1 LQQAPIPT
9 AAGSSRWRS
18 AAALVAL
25 TASLLVWSAAGAQ
38 TAHAAQTAQAAQTHR
53 AARTSRAARTRA
65 PRVGRTAG
73 TQLLVGVGRADITPV
88 TGVFKGGWSCTC
100 AEAVG
105 QQERLYARAVV
116 IDEGGQKV
124 ALVTEDLFALSAG
137 MIRDATALLP
147 GLGFSEQNVIDSA
160 THTHSSQS
168 GYMNFSSYNSILP
181 SNSNPTL
188 SGVTNSKTD
197 PVMYN
202 FMVNQ
207 LAQAIRRAYND
218 RRPGAIGWGQTLLLG
233 VTQNRS
239 LGAHLANYGLNEGP
253 NGGSVNQ
260 NPGGYLNT
268 IDPLV
273 NVLRI
278 DQYRRVRVVI
288 RRRRTPLARAVGS
301 KRTKHHRAKRTK
313 TVTRRVPVGIYSTF
327 ANHGTVDHENFQY
340 YSGDHQGAAERTVE
354 AAIRAAG
361 HVPASQDVINAFAN
375 SDAGDM
381 TSGIQYNG
389 PADAQYVG
397 QREAAAMLAAW
408 RQAGHAMTRHPAL
421 AVRFTRVCMCGQ
433 QTSGGAIDSTPW
445 IGKAAGAGSE
455 EGRTIFYD
463 DGAAHEGDKLPAP
476 VGPQGDKILALN
488 ESGSVPQAVPFT
500 ALRLGD
506 GLIATV
512 PGEPT
517 VGTGA
522 AIRNAVSAA
531 IAGSGVHHVVI
542 VGYAGDYLSY
552 FTTPAEYEQQAY
564 EGGFTMYGE
573 YSSLVL
579 QSTLVALAK
588 DAIGGQ
594 AAPAPY
600 PYDPNDGVHDTGANY
615 SSGAA
620 TATATSQPTPAAHL
634 GHTAFGWTGGANGI
648 DRPVDRAFV
657 TIQRAVKRHRR
668 TRWVRVTD
676 DLGMTILWSSD
687 ANGQYVAHWEV
698 PLTVPR
704 GSYRFLITAKSY
716 RLISHT
722 FTVTP
727 GAILTPHVTGTTV
740 TLSYPQPFLL
750 NDWTYRPAGVTGGTI
765 RFLVNGRRRT
775 VRERRSGD
783 FPIPVATHVV
793 IPAHGARDRYGATN
807 PVAVTL
813 RPQYIDPLHP

>member
-1 LQQAPIPT
+1 MQQPLIPSRI
-9 AAGSSRWRS
+9 GSRSGRPVACSRRIV
-18 AAALVAL
+18 AVLVVL
-25 TASLLVWSAAGAQ
+25 IASVLWAAAGAQ
-38 TAHAAQTAQAAQTHR
+38 TARAAQTAG
-53 AARTSRAARTRA
+53 
-65 PRVGRTAG
+65 P
-73 TQLLVGVGRADITPV
+73 QLRVGVGRADITPV

-100 AEAVG
+100 AEAIG
-105 QQERLYARAVV
+105 QQERLYARAIV
-116 IDEGGQKV
+116 IEEGGQKV

-188 SGVTNSKTD
+188 KGITNSKTD
-197 PVMYN
+197 PVMYS

-207 LAQAIRRAYND
+207 LAQAIRRANTD
-218 RRPGAIGWGQTLLLG
+218 LRPGAIGWGQTLLLG
-233 VTQNRS
+233 ITQNRS
-239 LGAHLANYGLNEGP
+239 LGAHLANYGFNEGP
-253 NGGSVNQ
+253 NGGSPSQ
-260 NPGGYLNT
+260 NPGGYINT
-268 IDPLV
+268 IDPTV

-278 DQYRRVRVVI
+278 DQYRRVRTTI
-288 RRRRTPLARAVGS
+288 RTGRGRRR
-301 KRTKHHRAKRTK
+301 HKRTK
-313 TVTRRVPVGIYSTF
+313 TVTRRIPVGIYSTF
-327 ANHGTVDHENFQY
+327 ANHGTVDHENFMY

-421 AVRFTRVCMCGQ
+421 ALRFTRVCMCGQ

-455 EGRTIFYD
+455 EGRTIFYY
-463 DGAAHEGDKLPAP
+463 DGLAHEGDKLPVP
-476 VGPQGDKILALN
+476 IGPQGDKIPVLN
-488 ESGSVPQAVPFT
+488 ESGQAPQAVPFT
-500 ALRLGD
+500 VLRLGD
-506 GLIATV
+506 GLITTV

-522 AIRNAVSAA
+522 AIRNAVAAA

-564 EGGFTMYGE
+564 EGGFTLYGR

-579 QSTLVALAK
+579 QSTLVTLAQ
-588 DAIGGQ
+588 DVISGRP
-594 AAPAPY
+594 APAPY
-600 PYDPNDGVHDTGANY
+600 AYDPNNGVHNTSATYGPG
-615 SSGAA
+615 STTA
-620 TATATSQPTPAAHL
+620 TATAQPTPAVHL

-657 TIQRAVKRHRR
+657 TIQRAVRRHRR
-668 TRWVRVTD
+668 TSWVHVAD

-687 ANGQYVAHWEV
+687 ANGHYLAHWEV
-698 PLTVPR
+698 PLTAR
-704 GSYRFLITAKSY
+704 SGRYRFLVTAKSY
-716 RLISHT
+716 RLASQP
-722 FTVTP
+722 FAVSP
-727 GAILTPHVTGTTV
+727 GAILTPHVSGTTV
-740 TLSYPQPFLL
+740 TLGYPQPFLL
-750 NDWTYRPAGVTGGTI
+750 NDWTYRPVSAASGTI

-775 VRERRSGD
+775 VRERRSGR
-783 FPIPVATHVV
+783 FPIPVAAQVS
-793 IPAHGARDRYGATN
+793 IPAHGARDGYGNTN
-807 PVAVTL
+807 PSAVAL
-813 RPQYIDPLHP
+813 SQYVDPIPH

>member
-1 LQQAPIPT
+1 VQQALTPSRIGRPGMRNIAAVAALIAMLLLWT
-9 AAGSSRWRS
+9 AAGAP
-18 AAALVAL
+18 AARA
-25 TASLLVWSAAGAQ
+25 
-38 TAHAAQTAQAAQTHR
+38 AQAAG
-53 AARTSRAARTRA
+53 
-65 PRVGRTAG
+65 P
-73 TQLLVGVGRADITPV
+73 QLRVGVGRADITPV

-100 AEAVG
+100 AEAIG

-188 SGVTNSKTD
+188 SGITNSKTD
-197 PVMYN
+197 PVMYS
-202 FMVNQ
+202 FMVHQ
-207 LAQAIRRAYND
+207 LAQAIRRANID
-218 RRPGAIGWGQTLLLG
+218 LRLGAIGWGETQLLG

-253 NGGSVNQ
+253 NGGSPSQ
-260 NPGGYLNT
+260 NPGGYANT
-268 IDPLV
+268 IDPAV

-278 DQYRRVRVVI
+278 DQYRRVRKTTRI
-288 RRRRTPLARAVGS
+288 RRGHRYF
-301 KRTKHHRAKRTK
+301 KRTR
-313 TVTRRVPVGIYSTF
+313 TVTRRIPVGIYSTF

-354 AAIRAAG
+354 ATIRAAG
-361 HVPASQDVINAFAN
+361 RVPASQDVVNAFAN

-397 QREAAAMLAAW
+397 QREAAAMLGAW
-408 RQAGHAMTRHPAL
+408 RQAGRAMSRHPAL

-455 EGRTIFYD
+455 EGRTIFYY
-463 DGAAHEGDKLPAP
+463 DGVANEGDKLPLAL
-476 VGPQGDKILALN
+476 GPQGDKILALN
-488 ESGSVPQAVPFT
+488 ESGQVPQAVPFT

-506 GLIATV
+506 GLIVTA

-517 VGTGA
+517 VGTGS
-522 AIRNAVSAA
+522 AIRGAVSSA
-531 IAGSGVHHVVI
+531 IAGSGVNHVAV

-564 EGGFTMYGE
+564 EGGFTLYGR

-579 QSTLVALAK
+579 QTTLATLAK
-588 DAIGGQ
+588 DAITGQ
-594 AAPAPY
+594 PAPAPY
-600 PYDPNDGVHDTGANY
+600 PYDPNDGVHDTGASY
-615 SSGAA
+615 GSGSSTAA
-620 TATATSQPTPAAHL
+620 AAAQPTPAVHL

-657 TIQRAVKRHRR
+657 TIQRRVKRHRR
-668 TRWVRVTD
+668 TRWVSVAD

-687 ANGQYVAHWEV
+687 ANGQYGAHWEV
-698 PLTVPR
+698 PLTSR
-704 GSYRFLITAKSY
+704 AGRYRFVVTAKAY
-716 RLISHT
+716 RLVSQP
-722 FTVTP
+722 FAVAP
-727 GAILTPHVTGTTV
+727 GAILTPHVSGTTV
-740 TLSYPQPFLL
+740 TLGYPQPFLL
-750 NDWTYRPAGVTGGTI
+750 NDWTYRPLSATGGTI
-765 RFLVNGRRRT
+765 RFLVDGKRRT
-775 VRERRSGD
+775 VRRLRSGG
-783 FPIPVATHVV
+783 FPIPRGKTVS
-793 IPAHGARDRYGATN
+793 IPAHGARDRYGNTN
-807 PVAVTL
+807 PSAVGL
-813 RPQYIDPLHP
+813 SQYVDPIPH

>member
-1 LQQAPIPT
+1 VTTVAALIGTVLFWAAA
-9 AAGSSRWRS
+9 AAGPAR
-18 AAALVAL
+18 
-25 TASLLVWSAAGAQ
+25 
-38 TAHAAQTAQAAQTHR
+38 AAQTPPAAQP
-53 AARTSRAARTRA
+53 SRAIQSASS
-65 PRVGRTAG
+65 
-73 TQLLVGVGRADITPV
+73 QLRIGVGRADITPV
-88 TGVFKGGWSCTC
+88 TGGFKGGWSCTC
-100 AEAVG
+100 AEAIG

-124 ALVTEDLFALSAG
+124 ALITEDLFALSAG

-147 GLGFSEQNVIDSA
+147 GEGFSERNVIDSA

-197 PVMYN
+197 PVMYR
-202 FMVNQ
+202 FMTHQ
-207 LAQAIRRAYND
+207 LAEALRRANAD
-218 RRPGAIGWGQTLLLG
+218 LRPGAIGWGQTLLLG

-239 LGAHLANYGLNEGP
+239 LGAHLANYGLNEGA

-260 NPGGYLNT
+260 NPGGYPQT
-268 IDPLV
+268 IDPAV

-278 DQYRRVRVVI
+278 DQYRRVRTTART
-288 RRRRTPLARAVGS
+288 RRGRPHV
-301 KRTKHHRAKRTK
+301 KRTK
-313 TVTRRVPVGIYSTF
+313 TVTRRIPVGIYSTF

-361 HVPASQDVINAFAN
+361 HVPGSQDVINAFAN

-389 PADAQYVG
+389 PAAAQYVG

-421 AVRFTRVCMCGQ
+421 AVRFTRVCMCAQ

-455 EGRTIFYD
+455 EGRTIFYY
-463 DGAAHEGDKLPAP
+463 DGAAHEGDKLP
-476 VGPQGDKILALN
+476 VSIGPQGDKVLALN
-488 ESGSVPQAVPFT
+488 ESGNVPQAVPFT

-506 GLIATV
+506 GMITTV

-522 AIRNAVSAA
+522 AIRGAVSAA
-531 IAGSGVHHVVI
+531 IAGSGIHHVVI

-564 EGGFTMYGE
+564 EGGFTLYGH

-579 QSTLVALAK
+579 QSTLTTLAK
-588 DAIGGQ
+588 DAISGQ
-594 AAPAPY
+594 PAPAPY
-600 PYDPNDGVHDTGANY
+600 PYDPNDGVHDAGASYGTG
-615 SSGAA
+615 SA
-620 TATATSQPTPAAHL
+620 TATATAQPTAAIHL
-634 GHTAFGWTGGANGI
+634 GHTAFSWTGGANGV
-648 DRPVDRAFV
+648 DRPADRAFV
-657 TIQRAVKRHRR
+657 TIQRAVKRHRQ
-668 TRWVRVTD
+668 TLWVRVAD

-687 ANGQYVAHWEV
+687 ANGHYLAHWEV
-698 PLTVPR
+698 PLAAR
-704 GSYRFLITAKSY
+704 GGRYRFLITAKSY
-716 RLISHT
+716 RLASRP
-722 FTVTP
+722 FAVSS
-727 GAILTPHVTGTTV
+727 GAILTPRASGTTV
-740 TLSYPQPFLL
+740 TLGYPQPYLL
-750 NDWTYRPAGVTGGTI
+750 NDWTYRPVSAAGGTI

-775 VRERRSGD
+775 VRERRSGG
-783 FPIPVATHVV
+783 FPIPLASQVS
-793 IPAHGARDRYGATN
+793 IPAHGARDRYGNTN
-807 PVAVTL
+807 PSAVEL
-813 RPQYIDPLHP
+813 SQYVDPIQN

>member
-1 LQQAPIPT
+1 MYQMLTPSRIRSRSGRPVTGRGGT
-9 AAGSSRWRS
+9 AVAL
-18 AAALVAL
+18 AALIVAAL
-25 TASLLVWSAAGAQ
+25 LWTAVGAQ
-38 TAHAAQTAQAAQTHR
+38 GARAAQS
-53 AARTSRAARTRA
+53 AR
-65 PRVGRTAG
+65 P
-73 TQLLVGVGRADITPV
+73 QLRVGVGRADITPV

-100 AEAVG
+100 AEAIG

-197 PVMYN
+197 PVMYS
-202 FMVNQ
+202 FMVHQ
-207 LAQAIRRAYND
+207 LAEAIGKANTD
-218 RRPGAIGWGQTLLLG
+218 LRPGAIGWGQTLLLG

-239 LGAHLANYGLNEGP
+239 LGAHLANYGVNEGP
-253 NGGSVNQ
+253 NGGSVSQ
-260 NPGGYLNT
+260 NPGGYVNT
-268 IDPLV
+268 IDPTV

-278 DQYRRVRVVI
+278 DQYRPI
-288 RRRRTPLARAVGS
+288 RTTIRTRRGRRL
-301 KRTKHHRAKRTK
+301 HQRTK
-313 TVTRRVPVGIYSTF
+313 TVTRRIPVGIYSTF
-327 ANHGTVDHENFQY
+327 ANHGTVDHENFRY

-389 PADAQYVG
+389 PADAQYIG

-408 RQAGHAMTRHPAL
+408 RQAGHVMTRHPVL

-455 EGRTIFYD
+455 EGRTIFYY
-463 DGAAHEGDKLPAP
+463 DGVAHEGDKLPVP
-476 VGPQGDKILALN
+476 LGPQGDKILALN
-488 ESGSVPQAVPFT
+488 ESGNVPQAVPFT
-500 ALRLGD
+500 VLRLGD
-506 GLIATV
+506 GLITTV

-517 VGTGA
+517 VGTGT

-531 IAGSGVHHVVI
+531 IAGSGVRHVVL

-564 EGGFTMYGE
+564 EGGFTLYGR

-579 QSTLVALAK
+579 QSTLVTLAE
-588 DAIGGQ
+588 DVISGQ
-594 AAPAPY
+594 PAPAPY
-600 PYDPNDGVHDTGANY
+600 PYDPNDGVHATGSTY
-615 SSGAA
+615 GLGSS
-620 TATATSQPTPAAHL
+620 TATATTQPTPAVHL
-634 GHTAFGWTGGANGI
+634 GHTAFGWSGGANGI

-657 TIQRAVKRHRR
+657 TIQRAFTRHRR

-687 ANGQYVAHWEV
+687 ANGHYLAQWEV
-698 PLTVPR
+698 PLAALSGR
-704 GSYRFLITAKSY
+704 YRFLITAKSY
-716 RLISHT
+716 RLTSQP
-722 FTVTP
+722 FDVSP
-727 GAILTPHVTGTTV
+727 GTILIPRVSGTTV
-740 TLSYPQPFLL
+740 TLDYPQPFLL
-750 NDWTYRPAGVTGGTI
+750 DDWTYRPASAAGGTI
-765 RFLVNGRRRT
+765 RFLVDGRPRI
-775 VRERRSGD
+775 VRERSSGG
-783 FPIPVATHVV
+783 FPIPAGPQVSL
-793 IPAHGARDRYGATN
+793 PARGARDRYGNTN
-807 PVAVTL
+807 PTDITL
-813 RPQYIDPLHP
+813 SQ